1 MWGADHE
8 GDDGGVA
15 HLAVGVAESRGPGR
29 RRRHFRTA
37 SAWEHTGRAK
47 DLRRAPSSATGG
59 GCGSLDPNDGGSG
72 AAQVLIPVSFQFEWR
87 TRVTCRLL
95 GGGWDWEWEW
105 EQGARGGG
113 CAWAA
118 REPLLSP
125 CYVFGLSHKRD
136 GLLFFNLRAPFA
148 NVQEYIS
155 FLF

>member
-1 MWGADHE
+1 M
-8 GDDGGVA
+8 
-15 HLAVGVAESRGPGR
+15 GVAESRGPGR

-72 AAQVLIPVSFQFEWR
+72 AAQVLIPVSFHFEWR

-95 GGGWDWEWEW
+95 GGWEFLFLFLRKGGW
-105 EQGARGGG
+105 
-113 CAWAA
+113 AWLCLGPGP
-118 REPLLSP
+118 RNMGLLSP
-125 CYVFGLSHKRD
+125 YYVFGLSHKRD